1 VGQAAAAAADDN
13 EWTWG
18 GARSDKKGT
27 NNREGR
33 ALRLT
38 PVSFLFPNA
47 AYGFES
53 TYLGTLGGAEVE
65 RPGAPAKE
73 ADHGIEVPKPVL
85 EKGKEAEK
93 EEEEEVVV
101 EVVVEEEEE
110 EEGWGGGGGLRQ
122 QYRPVGE
129 SMKEIYFR
137 TPALLD
143 GYLQRMT
150 PST

>member
-93 EEEEEVVV
+93 EEEEVVV
-101 EVVVEEEEE
+101 VDLGISLEDFDDA
-110 EEGWGGGGGLRQ
+110 EGAIHVNHR
-122 QYRPVGE
+122 R
-129 SMKEIYFR
+129 
-137 TPALLD
+137 A
-143 GYLQRMT
+143 
-150 PST
+150 